1 MRFCLCFSASI
12 IATSTIL
19 SYLAAADFA
28 FANVASTPNC
38 SRVCQHGAES
48 SNRSSMLF
56 VSARRGHS

>member
-28 FANVASTPNC
+28 FANVRIDAELFAALSAW
-38 SRVCQHGAES
+38 SRKLE
-48 SNRSSMLF
+48 
-56 VSARRGHS
+56 